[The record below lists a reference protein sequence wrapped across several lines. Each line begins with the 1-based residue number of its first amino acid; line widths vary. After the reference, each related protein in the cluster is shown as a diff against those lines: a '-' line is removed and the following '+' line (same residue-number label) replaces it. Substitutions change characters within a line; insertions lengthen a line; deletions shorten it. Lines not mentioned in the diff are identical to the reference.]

1 MTVSINFLIGVPIA
15 FVIIPLIAD
24 LATGTD
30 RASDVIIHRANE
42 TTEDIS
48 L

>member
-1 MTVSINFLIGVPIA
+1 MTVSILIGVPIA

-30 RASDVIIHRANE
+30 RASDIIIHRANE